1 MLGWLLVRRALT
13 SLGMSALMVV
23 APVTSRAAPSATLPV
38 PTGSPAPVADA
49 GPEEALDQKL
59 AVWRFDALGID
70 PELVARLETL
80 FRMEL
85 DRLDK
90 QPMPSRRDIDRS
102 ITGEARDCTG
112 EDRCLVAIG
121 KKLGVDVVLTGTV
134 GQLGDNYVLTIKA
147 VDVATGK
154 VLQKIQSDP
163 LRGQPDE
170 LIEGVR
176 VAAYRL
182 LAPDQLH
189 GAIQVQTDLLGA
201 EVELDG
207 KSLGK
212 TPLPQNGVLGK
223 LALGKHRLRV
233 AAAGYE
239 HPYEDDVEVHFQKVS
254 PVVVRLIPSTQVLG
268 TGKIERIE
276 QRPFYT
282 RTWFIV
288 AAGVV
293 AVGLGAAIGYGVGHV
308 KTCHYDAQGAGGC

>member
-1 MLGWLLVRRALT
+1 VRRALT
-13 SLGMSALMVV
+13 SLVLSALMVV
-23 APVTSRAAPSATLPV
+23 APVTSRADTPAHV
-38 PTGSPAPVADA
+38 PER

-90 QPMPSRRDIDRS
+90 QPMPSRRDIDRA

-112 EDRCLVAIG
+112 EDRCLAAIG
-121 KKLGVDVVLTGTV
+121 KKLGVEVILTGTV

-147 VDVATGK
+147 VDVATARS
-154 VLQKIQSDP
+154 LQKIQSDP

-182 LAPDQLH
+182 LAPGQLH
-189 GAIQVQTDLLGA
+189 GAIQVQTDLVGA
-201 EVELDG
+201 EVQLDG
-207 KSLGK
+207 VPLGK
-212 TPLPQNGVLGK
+212 TPLPNNGVIGK

-233 AAAGYE
+233 AAASYE
-239 HPYEDDVEVHFQKVS
+239 HPYDDDIEVRFQKIS
-254 PVVVRLIPSTQVLG
+254 PVVVRLVPSTQVIG

-276 QRPFYT
+276 RTPFYT
-282 RTWFIV
+282 RTWFII
-288 AAGVV
+288 AAGVT
-293 AVGLGAAIGYGVGHV
+293 AVGLGAAIGYGLGHV
-308 KTCHYDAQGAGGC
+308 KVCHVDAQGNASGC

>member
-1 MLGWLLVRRALT
+1 MLGWILVRRAQT
-13 SLGMSALMVV
+13 SLVLSALLVV
-23 APVTSRAAPSATLPV
+23 APITARAEPPL
-38 PTGSPAPVADA
+38 PAPAASPDA
-49 GPEEALDQKL
+49 GPEEAIDQKL

-90 QPMPSRRDIDRS
+90 QPMPSRRDIDRTIS
-102 ITGEARDCTG
+102 GDARECTG
-112 EDRCLVAIG
+112 EEKCLAAIG
-121 KKLGVDVVLTGTV
+121 KKLGVDVILTGTI

-147 VDVATGK
+147 VEVATARP
-154 VLQKIQSDP
+154 LQKIQSDP

-189 GAIQVQTDLLGA
+189 GALQVQTDLVGA
-201 EVELDG
+201 QVELDG
-207 KSLGK
+207 KPLGK
-212 TPLPQNGVLGK
+212 TPLPQNGVIGK

-233 AAAGYE
+233 AAPGYE
-239 HPYEDDVEVHFQKVS
+239 HPYEDDVEIHFQKVS
-254 PVVVRLIPSTQVLG
+254 PVVVRLVPSTQVVG
-268 TGKIERIE
+268 TGKVLRIE
-276 QRPFYT
+276 ERPFYT

-288 AAGVV
+288 AAGAV
-293 AVGLGAAIGYGVGHV
+293 AVGLGAAVGYGLGHV
-308 KTCHYDAQGAGGC
+308 KICHYDDKGRVTGC